1 MADLVGSVVEYV
13 AWGTGREPGRGRD
26 LILYAPCAPVLQL
39 RTWNSVGSPWHSR
52 YCCWASAVVR
62 SRAPPAAFDIFWF
75 WNTSERQQPT
85 IRILLLRPHT
95 IFLSHFP
102 RIRIRLCFSQH
113 WHFDPPF
120 VFVVAFGPVP
130 SCALLPWPPPPLKNH
145 SSVLSGSYAFRI
157 RCSHALRP
165 PSAEV
170 YYYCAGFV
178 HPFALS
184 FSCCYT
190 CRLSPYLP
198 VFPYLVFA
206 TTSSPS
212 PHPIIPGLGL
222 GRCLPQFHAVV
233 SHRTVPA
240 ALPAS
245 STVRYLH
252 TQLNDMVH
260 TDAFVGTSPS
270 DAPRPSNAV
279 GTTTAL
285 PSHTTPVISR
295 GGSRQSV
302 PPSFF
307 LQKPPRT
314 SIKSMSRLTS
324 ARRRAGWCEAE
335 ASTYGHVRRLAQR
348 GGDQL
353 QVPFER
359 SS

>member
-1 MADLVGSVVEYV
+1 MRHARQFCNFGHGILSAARGTAAIVAGRRRSSALAHPRQLSTFSGSGIRPSDSNQPF
-13 AWGTGREPGRGRD
+13 ASFSSDHTRFSLPIS
-26 LILYAPCAPVLQL
+26 L
-39 RTWNSVGSPWHSR
+39 TS
-52 YCCWASAVVR
+52 ASASA
-62 SRAPPAAFDIFWF
+62 SRNIG
-75 WNTSERQQPT
+75 TSTYPSSSSS
-85 IRILLLRPHT
+85 
-95 IFLSHFP
+95 LSDLS
-102 RIRIRLCFSQH
+102 R
-113 WHFDPPF
+113 
-120 VFVVAFGPVP
+120 P
-130 SCALLPWPPPPLKNH
+130 SCALLPWPPPLLKNH